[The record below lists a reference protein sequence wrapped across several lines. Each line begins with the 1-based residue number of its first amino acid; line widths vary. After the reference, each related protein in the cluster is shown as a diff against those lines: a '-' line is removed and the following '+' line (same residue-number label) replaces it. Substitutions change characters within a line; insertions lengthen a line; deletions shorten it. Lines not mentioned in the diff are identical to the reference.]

1 MNKPLTSRLT
11 SKGQATIPVEVR
23 KALSLKEGDRVLF
36 ELKNGKASIRKAEK
50 LDRAFRALAEAAFE
64 EWNSPEDEAAFR
76 DL

>member
-23 KALSLKEGDRVLF
+23 KALRLSEGDSVLF
-36 ELKNGKASIRKAEK
+36 EMTKGKVTLRRADP
-50 LDRAFRALAEAAFE
+50 LDRAFLKLAESAFE